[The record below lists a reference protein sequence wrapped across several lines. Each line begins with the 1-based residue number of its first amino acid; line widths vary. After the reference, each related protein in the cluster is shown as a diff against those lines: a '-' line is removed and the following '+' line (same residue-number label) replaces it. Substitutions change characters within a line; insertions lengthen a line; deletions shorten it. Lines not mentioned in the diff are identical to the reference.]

1 MVLYK
6 CECCLFCSKLKG
18 DYNRH
23 LKTKKHFKNTQKPL
37 INMVMS
43 QMSQKMSQISQK
55 MSQMSQNE
63 PKKKSEND
71 QKVPILAKNG
81 IISAEI
87 PEKTYKKFTENCGNC
102 EKNPKNCEKN
112 PKNLCEEICEKNPK
126 KFECDFCG
134 KIFKTHPNK
143 RKHEMYRCK
152 NTPNLIK
159 KELKMK
165 DKEIKDLKRHIN
177 LLLTKVGNTTTNNV
191 TTNNIQLNSYGNED
205 LSHITD
211 TLKTN
216 LLNIPYGMIPKMIE
230 EVHFNDNKPENKNI
244 QLTNKKENKIKIFSG
259 NKWIYKNKDET
270 INYLIDGKYFILDS
284 HYDNINFNKK
294 IINTNRYEKFRSKYD
309 HQDKDL
315 IELLKKECEL
325 VLLNNR

>member
-1 MVLYK
+1 
-6 CECCLFCSKLKG
+6 
-18 DYNRH
+18 
-23 LKTKKHFKNTQKPL
+23 
-37 INMVMS
+37 MS
-43 QMSQKMSQISQK
+43 QMSQK

-63 PKKKSEND
+63 PKKNHENGL
-71 QKVPILAKNG
+71 KMPILAENGKNS
-81 IISAEI
+81 IKI
-87 PEKTYKKFTENCGNC
+87 PEKTCVKLTENCVKLPRDLYEESG
-102 EKNPKNCEKN
+102 
-112 PKNLCEEICEKNPK
+112 EEIVN

-134 KIFKTHPNK
+134 KLFKTHPNK

-165 DKEIKDLKRHIN
+165 DKEIRDLKTQIN

-211 TLKTN
+211 TLKTS

-284 HYDNINFNKK
+284 HYDTFNYKK
-294 IINTNRYEKFRSKYD
+294 TQVINTNRYEKFRNKYD

>member
-1 MVLYK
+1 MNGYS
-6 CECCLFCSKLKG
+6 CEQCIFYSKLKG
-18 DYNRH
+18 NYTRH
-23 LKTKKHFKNTQKPL
+23 LKTNKHMKNTEKPL

-63 PKKKSEND
+63 PKKKDENG
-71 QKVPILAKNG
+71 QNRHFLAKNG
-81 IISAEI
+81 IISPKI
-87 PEKTYKKFTENCGNC
+87 QEKTYKKLTENCGNC
-102 EKNPKNCEKN
+102 EKIPGNCEK
-112 PKNLCEEICEKNPK
+112 ICEKITK
-126 KFECDFCG
+126 KIECDFCG
-134 KIFKTHPNK
+134 KLFKTHPNK

-165 DKEIKDLKRHIN
+165 DKEIKNLKKQIN

-284 HYDNINFNKK
+284 HYDNVNFNNK
-294 IINTNRYEKFRSKYD
+294 IINTNRYEKFRNKYD